1 MVETSIA
8 MPPAAASE
16 SSRRLLLMV
25 APLLIWQLINGALSC
40 LLWEAGP
47 EAWLAADVLGFVV
60 LPVAAM
66 VLGWRLGWITPVGL
80 GLRWDGVRATD
91 PLLLLTFV
99 AIVDRLYQGWAWQLG
114 LPAERLVADCN
125 PFPAAPLALLLYG
138 AITAGIIEE
147 LVYRGLFWRL
157 CARFPCAD
165 LLYLGLGP
173 LLFALVH
180 WEQGLPGLLRSWM
193 LGVLFAALYRWRA
206 QLWPL
211 IAAHILI
218 DVADWW

>member
-1 MVETSIA
+1 

-16 SSRRLLLMV
+16 TTRGLMLLV

-40 LLWEAGP
+40 FLWDLGP
-47 EAWLAADVLGFVV
+47 VAWLAADVLGFVL
-60 LPVAAM
+60 LPLAVM
-66 VLGWRLGWITPVGL
+66 GLGWRWGWITPAGL
-80 GLRWDGVRATD
+80 GLRWDGVRAAD
-91 PLLLLTFV
+91 PLLLLIFV
-99 AIVDRLYQGWAWQLG
+99 AVVDRLYQGWAWQLG
-114 LPAERLVADCN
+114 LPSARLVADCN
-125 PFPAAPLALLLYG
+125 PFPDAPLALLLYG
-138 AITAGIIEE
+138 AITAGVIEE

-157 CARFPCAD
+157 CARFSRPD

-180 WEQGLPGLLRSWM
+180 WEQGLPGLLRSW
-193 LGVLFAALYRWRA
+193 LFGLLFAALYRWRA